1 MKIIAIEKVILGIG
15 PDDLKPFLHEES
27 KKVWE
32 LHKSGHIREIYFT
45 ENRDAVLILECADK
59 EEAMAILK
67 ELPLV
72 KNNLIEFLV
81 NELHPYVGYERLFG

>member
-1 MKIIAIEKVILGIG
+1 MKIIATEKVILGIA
-15 PDDLKPFLHEES
+15 PDDLKPYLLEES

-32 LHKSGHIREIYFT
+32 LHKSGYIREIYFT

-81 NELHPYVGYERLFG
+81 NELHPYEGYERLFG